1 MPTLFFKSCFYCKFE
16 NLNFEL
22 ATRVDNCTLED
33 LSVDTAAEPDWA
45 DGSTEVTAEE
55 PVWAAALTE
64 VTAEEPD
71 WAAAATEV
79 KAEEPDWAAA
89 STEVTAAEP
98 DGPDGSTGSQLSLCW
113 CGYGGEGEL

>member
-1 MPTLFFKSCFYCKFE
+1 M
-16 NLNFEL
+16 NFEL

-45 DGSTEVTAEE
+45 
-55 PVWAAALTE
+55 AAATE

-98 DGPDGSTGSQLSLCW
+98 DWPDGSTGSQLSLCW